1 MNKLT
6 NQQQNGF
13 STKQNNGNN
22 HHHVQFVFDDV
33 DRLHLP
39 TNLYMPKNDSKIC
52 QKQQKTNN
60 NINTTNNN
68 TNHQFPS
75 TSWQMP
81 LILPSDL
88 NNEYSTPSL
97 QKQLNNKTNGKTLTK
112 NKKQKREQKEN
123 CQKQSTIPL
132 KLKIVLVGSGCVGK
146 SSLTIQF
153 VQQYFITEHDP
164 TISDIYIKNCFVDDV
179 LYKVEVVDTAGQDEF
194 AEMRE
199 PHFQTGDGF
208 LLVFSV
214 ASRSSLEYMLKLR
227 EFIENYNN
235 CKNLPMLLV
244 GNKCDLELEREI
256 SRLEAEDLAANLKIP
271 YIESSAKFR
280 QNVDQ
285 IFHTLIRQIRQFQN
299 TEQQQNGKI
308 KNQVK
313 ANNNGYFENNYNKE
327 VKQENGKRKKQ
338 EKSEKIKKSGIC
350 RVQ

>member
-39 TNLYMPKNDSKIC
+39 TNLYMPKNDSKLS

-60 NINTTNNN
+60 NINTTNN
-68 TNHQFPS
+68 TNHHQLPS

-112 NKKQKREQKEN
+112 NKKQKEN
-123 CQKQSTIPL
+123 K
-132 KLKIVLVGSGCVGK
+132 KKI
-146 SSLTIQF
+146 F

-308 KNQVK
+308 KNQLK

>member
-1 MNKLT
+1 
-6 NQQQNGF
+6 
-13 STKQNNGNN
+13 
-22 HHHVQFVFDDV
+22 
-33 DRLHLP
+33 
-39 TNLYMPKNDSKIC
+39 
-52 QKQQKTNN
+52 
-60 NINTTNNN
+60 
-68 TNHQFPS
+68 
-75 TSWQMP
+75 
-81 LILPSDL
+81 
-88 NNEYSTPSL
+88 
-97 QKQLNNKTNGKTLTK
+97 
-112 NKKQKREQKEN
+112 
-123 CQKQSTIPL
+123 
-132 KLKIVLVGSGCVGK
+132 
-146 SSLTIQF
+146 
-153 VQQYFITEHDP
+153 
-164 TISDIYIKNCFVDDV
+164 
-179 LYKVEVVDTAGQDEF
+179 
-194 AEMRE
+194 MRE

-244 GNKCDLELEREI
+244 GNKCDLELEREVKIGILIKPTLFVKQLCKSMGGKARAIYLHSIPEILQIKYKLILNQI

>member
-1 MNKLT
+1 
-6 NQQQNGF
+6 
-13 STKQNNGNN
+13 
-22 HHHVQFVFDDV
+22 
-33 DRLHLP
+33 
-39 TNLYMPKNDSKIC
+39 
-52 QKQQKTNN
+52 
-60 NINTTNNN
+60 
-68 TNHQFPS
+68 
-75 TSWQMP
+75 
-81 LILPSDL
+81 
-88 NNEYSTPSL
+88 
-97 QKQLNNKTNGKTLTK
+97 
-112 NKKQKREQKEN
+112 
-123 CQKQSTIPL
+123 
-132 KLKIVLVGSGCVGK
+132 
-146 SSLTIQF
+146 F

-244 GNKCDLELEREI
+244 GNKCDLESEREI

-313 ANNNGYFENNYNKE
+313 ANNNGMPHK
-327 VKQENGKRKKQ
+327 
-338 EKSEKIKKSGIC
+338 
-350 RVQ
+350 